1 MKIAIPTSDE
11 INIAE
16 NLSNSIGYLVFTVQF
31 GEIVAEEFRP
41 ISWGDL
47 LTHTGK
53 YYPNIEDCS
62 VLIQRANKNGE
73 KLAVGPDKQVVVTN
87 ESIITNIIVRYLNT
101 SLVHESN
108 LSCCP

>member
-41 ISWGDL
+41 ISWSDL
-47 LTHTGK
+47 LVDTGK
-53 YYPNIEDCS
+53 SIPNIEDCS
-62 VLIQRANKNGE
+62 VLIQRANGHGE
-73 KLAVGPDKQVVVTN
+73 RVPAGSGKQVVITN

-101 SLVHESN
+101 SLVRESN